1 MIDLIDSA
9 EELEDAEDVEGVGEA
24 VRGPMGRRVIGSSEG
39 VSSRYG
45 VVPRTCPSFLV
56 DLINLDFWLK
66 SR

>member
-9 EELEDAEDVEGVGEA
+9 EEVEEVEGVGEL
-24 VRGPMGRRVIGSSEG
+24 VRDPIGRNEIGCSEG

-56 DLINLDFWLK
+56 DLINRDFWFK